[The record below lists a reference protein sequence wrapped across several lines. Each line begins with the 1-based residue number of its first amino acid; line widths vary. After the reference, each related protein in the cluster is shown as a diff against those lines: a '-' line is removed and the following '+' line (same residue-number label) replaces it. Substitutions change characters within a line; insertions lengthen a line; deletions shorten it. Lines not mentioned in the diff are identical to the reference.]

1 MATNIPVNGTPP
13 GGSGAVDSVN
23 GRVGIVTLSKSD
35 VGLSN
40 VDNTSDTSKPVSTA
54 TQTALDDKVD
64 KEVGKALS
72 ENDFTSAYKTKLD
85 GIATGATANA
95 TDAQLR
101 DRATHTGEQAISTV
115 TGLQTALDA
124 KIDKVASTNNRLV
137 RFDGVA
143 GEVQD
148 SGITVDDTNNVT
160 GVASLQLTGG
170 TGTEGRLSWND
181 GDGTADLVLKNG
193 QSTLQLGQEQ
203 IVRVK
208 NNTGAA
214 LSDGQVVYI
223 TGAQGQRPTVAL
235 ADADL
240 EAASSATI
248 GVVTES
254 IADGA
259 EGFTTLAGLVRNL
272 DTSAWA
278 EGAQL
283 YLSSAAGDL
292 TSTRPA
298 SPAHAVRVGWV
309 VRQHAAAGSILVH
322 VQNGYELDELHDV
335 LLTDLADGEV
345 LTHDAAT
352 GLWKNGPVVLT
363 APNGSKW
370 KLTVTNDGT
379 LQTIAV

>member
-13 GGSGAVDSVN
+13 GGSGAVDSIN
-23 GRVGIVTLSKSD
+23 GRVGIVTLGKSD

-54 TQTALDDKVD
+54 TQTALDGKVD

-124 KIDKVASTNNRLV
+124 KIDKVVSVDNTLT
-137 RFDGVA
+137 RFDGIA
-143 GEVQD
+143 GAVQG
-148 SGITVDDTNNVT
+148 SGIVVDDTDNIT
-160 GVASLQLTGG
+160 GVASLQFTGG

-208 NNTGAA
+208 NNTGTA
-214 LSDGQVVYI
+214 LSDGQVVYV

-235 ADADL
+235 ADADT
-240 EAASSATI
+240 EASSLSTI
-248 GVVTES
+248 GVVTEP

-259 EGFTTLAGLVRNL
+259 EGFATLAGLVRNL
-272 DTSAWA
+272 DTSAWT

-283 YLSSAAGDL
+283 YLSSTAGGL

-309 VRQHAAAGSILVH
+309 VRQHATAGSILVH

-335 LLTDLADGEV
+335 LITDLADGEI

-379 LQTIAV
+379 LQTTAV